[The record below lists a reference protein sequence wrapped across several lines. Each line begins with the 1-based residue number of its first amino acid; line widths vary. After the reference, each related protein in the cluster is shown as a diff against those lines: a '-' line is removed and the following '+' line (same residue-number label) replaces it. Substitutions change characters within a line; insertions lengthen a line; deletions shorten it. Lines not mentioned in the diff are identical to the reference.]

1 MYFLTSKEEGAIE
14 RPVFAIEIDPNRDK
28 LNLNPLSFLIL
39 RERADGDARRLS
51 LLFPEGRVVL
61 KTMSRVKAV
70 YISGQ
75 RVQTNDYRS
84 FYDNLSDE
92 EYENTKILCDET
104 HTYV

>member
-1 MYFLTSKEEGAIE
+1 MHFLTSKDEGAIE
-14 RPVFAIEIDPNRDK
+14 RPVFEIEIDPNRDK
-28 LNLNPLSFLIL
+28 LNLNPLGFLIL

-51 LLFPEGRVVL
+51 LLLPDGRVVL
-61 KTMSRVKAV
+61 KTMARVKAV
-70 YISGQ
+70 YTGGQ

-92 EYENTKILCDET
+92 EYENTKILCSES